1 MRRDTA
7 PAAGHI
13 RPELFPGQA
22 AKPAVGVNLGLSAS
36 ALRPH
41 GGTPQSAR
49 CEQPGRFVALGHKFG
64 CWAWS
69 PASGRTAR
77 RLQGAPGFPGCSEGA
92 DAPPACLCHQGSL
105 AGEIRPSSKTS
116 PEHPGKTQETRWLVW
131 VNPSA
136 SGAPAPPS

>member
-1 MRRDTA
+1 MRRGTA
-7 PAAGHI
+7 PAARHI

-22 AKPAVGVNLGLSAS
+22 AKPAVGANLGLSAS

-49 CEQPGRFVALGHKFG
+49 REQPGRFVALGHKFG

-77 RLQGAPGFPGCSEGA
+77 RLQGAPGFHWVLRRCRRPTCMPV
-92 DAPPACLCHQGSL
+92 PPRI

-116 PEHPGKTQETRWLVW
+116 EHSVKTQETRWLVW

-136 SGAPAPPS
+136 PGAPAPPS